1 MNPCHHL
8 SDRMPEVARHS
19 SRWTADEAEHLL
31 ACEECGA
38 EWRLVGAAATLGHGA
53 AGRVNADQ
61 VADRVIARLRESPVA
76 TESRRPWVRR
86 TLLPLAA
93 AAALVSAVWFGWPAA
108 TEVQDAPAAL
118 FAVLPELDDLDETE
132 LESFAEAFTGTEAD
146 PLRPLDAAES
156 LGDLSDSELESLL
169 RLMEG

>member
-8 SDRMPEVARHS
+8 SDRMPEVARQA

-31 ACEECGA
+31 ACEDCGA
-38 EWRLVGAAATLGHGA
+38 EWRLVGSAVAMGRGA
-53 AGRVNADQ
+53 ASRVNVDQ
-61 VADRVIARLRESPVA
+61 VAERVIARLRESPVVA
-76 TESRRPWVRR
+76 APGRPWVRR
-86 TLLPLAA
+86 AMLPVAA
-93 AAALVSAVWFGWPAA
+93 AAALVGAVWFGWPASS
-108 TEVQDAPAAL
+108 VQDEPAAL

-132 LESFAEAFTGTEAD
+132 LESMVEVLTGTEAD
-146 PLRPLDAAES
+146 PLRPLDTAES

>member
-8 SDRMPEVARHS
+8 SDRMPEVARQTA
-19 SRWTADEAEHLL
+19 RWTADEAEHLL
-31 ACEECGA
+31 ACADCGA
-38 EWRLVGAAATLGHGA
+38 EWRLVGSAVAMGHGA
-53 AGRVNADQ
+53 ASRVNVEQ
-61 VADRVIARLRESPVA
+61 VAERVIARLREAPVSA
-76 TESRRPWVRR
+76 VSGRSWARRA
-86 TLLPLAA
+86 LLPLAA
-93 AAALVSAVWFGWPAA
+93 AAALVSAVWFGWPASA
-108 TEVQDAPAAL
+108 VQDEPAAL

-132 LESFAEAFTGTEAD
+132 LESLVEVFTGTEAD

>member
-8 SDRMPEVARHS
+8 SDRMSEVARQA
-19 SRWTADEAEHLL
+19 SRWTADEAAHLL
-31 ACEECGA
+31 SCEDCSA
-38 EWRLVGAAATLGHGA
+38 EWRLVGAAVAMGRGA
-53 AGRVNADQ
+53 ASRVNVEQ
-61 VADRVIARLRESPVA
+61 VAERVVARLREPAVPLA
-76 TESRRPWVRR
+76 PGRPWIRR
-86 TLLPLAA
+86 ALVPLAA
-93 AAALVSAVWFGWPAA
+93 AAALVSAVWLGWPAI
-108 TEVQDAPAAL
+108 EVQDQPAAL

-132 LESFAEAFTGTEAD
+132 LESLVAVFTGTEAD

>member
-1 MNPCHHL
+1 MNTCHHL
-8 SDRMPEVARHS
+8 SDRMPEVAQQT

-31 ACEECGA
+31 ACKDCGA
-38 EWRLVGAAATLGHGA
+38 EWRLVGSAVTMGHGA
-53 AGRVNADQ
+53 ASRVNVDQ
-61 VADRVIARLRESPVA
+61 VAERVITRLQESPVLA
-76 TESRRPWVRR
+76 APGRQWVRR
-86 TLLPLAA
+86 VMLPLAA
-93 AAALVSAVWFGWPAA
+93 AAVLVSAVWFGWPVPA
-108 TEVQDAPAAL
+108 VQDEPTAL

-132 LESFAEAFTGTEAD
+132 LESLVEVFTGTEAD